1 MSLMKSWRADE
12 GVGCGPGGPPHKVS
26 ATGYTNFAME
36 SLGKDFKH
44 SLRMFRRNPGFTI
57 TAVAALALGI
67 GATVATFSVVNTV
80 LLKPISAPKSE
91 QMVVFLSTSRGET
104 PGAFASDIKFNLW
117 RLETSVFE
125 YVSGYRGGSSIL
137 TAVDQPQRVRL

>member
-1 MSLMKSWRADE
+1 
-12 GVGCGPGGPPHKVS
+12 
-26 ATGYTNFAME
+26 ME

-80 LLKPISAPKSE
+80 LLKPISAPAPE
-91 QMVVFLSTSRGET
+91 DLVVFLSTSRGFP

-117 RLETSVFE
+117 REQTGVFE
-125 YVSGYRGGSSIL
+125 DVSGHRGGSYIL
-137 TAVDQPQRVRL
+137 